1 MSRFA
6 SSRLRLALSLGV
18 VWLTFG
24 SAPVGARV
32 GVTHVPPFLFGGVRF
47 VLAGLILLAALAVGG
62 RGRLRLSWRELAEA
76 AVIGV
81 GLTGAGQ
88 GLLNW
93 ASVEVLPGVVAMF
106 VATLPLCTA
115 LLGRLLLGS
124 RISRLGVAGL
134 GLGVTGTLL
143 LALPAAGGS
152 VPPGAALALVGGV
165 LSWAAA
171 SLLAVRSRVGRRPL
185 LLAGLQ
191 MLAGGGVQLLMA
203 LILGEPAAF
212 RTGPALQPEV
222 VLWFVYLLLGPAVL
236 GFVCFSWLLTHA
248 SPVVANSQAYVT
260 PVVAILL
267 GWLLLGEPLTPRTLV
282 AAGVGLTGVVLLVVA
297 QARVRVAAERRLSKA
312 A

>member
-88 GLLNW
+88 GSLNW

-106 VATLPLCTA
+106 IATLPLFTA
-115 LLGRLLLGS
+115 L
-124 RISRLGVAGL
+124 
-134 GLGVTGTLL
+134 
-143 LALPAAGGS
+143 
-152 VPPGAALALVGGV
+152 
-165 LSWAAA
+165 
-171 SLLAVRSRVGRRPL
+171 
-185 LLAGLQ
+185 
-191 MLAGGGVQLLMA
+191 
-203 LILGEPAAF
+203 
-212 RTGPALQPEV
+212 
-222 VLWFVYLLLGPAVL
+222 
-236 GFVCFSWLLTHA
+236 
-248 SPVVANSQAYVT
+248 
-260 PVVAILL
+260 
-267 GWLLLGEPLTPRTLV
+267 
-282 AAGVGLTGVVLLVVA
+282 
-297 QARVRVAAERRLSKA
+297 
-312 A
+312 